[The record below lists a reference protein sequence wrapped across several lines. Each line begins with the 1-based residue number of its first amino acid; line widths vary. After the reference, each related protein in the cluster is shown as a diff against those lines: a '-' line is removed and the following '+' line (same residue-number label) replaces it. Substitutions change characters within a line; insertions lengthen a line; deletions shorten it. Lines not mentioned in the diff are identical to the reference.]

1 MSQTMHTLTM
11 EILKSKYDLKQL
23 SVSDIH
29 EAYRSIYFELLSLE
43 KEYVKSHA
51 GEKFLA

>member
-1 MSQTMHTLTM
+1 MSQTMHALTM

-23 SVSDIH
+23 SVNDIH
-29 EAYRSIYFELLSLE
+29 ETYRSIYSELLSLE
-43 KEYVKSHA
+43 KEYVKSHT